1 MQSVSGCPWIMMCD
15 CEAQKENHGKER
27 ERENLVKKKK
37 KVKYV
42 KWIFKG
48 GWNI

>member
-1 MQSVSGCPWIMMCD
+1 MVCD
-15 CEAQKENHGKER
+15 CEAKKKETMEKKR
-27 ERENLVKKKK
+27 EEKNLVKY
-37 KVKYV
+37 VKDV